1 MNKFW
6 YRLFILYIF
15 SYLQPK
21 LSNDDEVEDSS
32 SFESDSNETVEPFRL
47 KKMMVSVNRLT
58 NKSII
63 HQNPRIRFAF
73 PDSLEQSSTEKI
85 CGFSNEISEK
95 TFSKNEQLKNIIRK
109 VHILKFV
116 TYIQYA
122 LSNLELGIWFFLI
135 IQLLKVMRKKI
146 WTWPLVILRVR

>member
-1 MNKFW
+1 MNF
-6 YRLFILYIF
+6 F

-21 LSNDDEVEDSS
+21 LANDDEVEDSS
-32 SFESDSNETVEPFRL
+32 SCESDSNNTVEPFRL

-73 PDSLEQSSTEKI
+73 PDSMEKGSAEKI

-109 VHILKFV
+109 FQFKNYSKILLCKISYYDRGRGCV
-116 TYIQYA
+116 EY
-122 LSNLELGIWFFLI
+122 LLI
-135 IQLLKVMRKKI
+135 N
-146 WTWPLVILRVR
+146 P